1 VIRRA
6 ILGEMSETAKNY
18 VTRGNDR
25 VMSWANLVTQRL
37 CVQDIFHIPY
47 HIWNMEYIFFLALG
61 YFLSQTSAMVS
72 NAAAARDAI
81 VRTWFQAVQ
90 PLR

>member
-1 VIRRA
+1 
-6 ILGEMSETAKNY
+6 MSETAKNY

-25 VMSWANLVTQRL
+25 VMSWANLVAQRL
-37 CVQDIFHIPY
+37 CAQAIFHITY
-47 HIWNMEYIFFLALG
+47 GIWNMEYIFFLALG
-61 YFLSQTSAMVS
+61 YFLSHTSAMVS